1 MGLPFGN
8 VPGFPDP
15 PDIGILSILEWI
27 LSILQ
32 WVVNVLIA
40 VLEYVIALINALV
53 QILIKIFT
61 AIGKFLL
68 HVWTNY
74 IKKGIS
80 WLASHIQKIRDW
92 LKRTLK
98 PVIDFFQKV
107 KKWYDTHILAQQLRL
122 LRMLQTIRRFLGIL
136 RLFHV
141 KFATTLDNAIADI
154 ENRIEKA
161 ISITRGILNQIINT
175 LAIVLDP
182 VLLVTRDV
190 LGGSLLKN
198 LGALRRVFGFYHH
211 GPFTAAEQTYYD
223 HNVGRYQASTAG
235 DHIATL
241 ASTGLT
247 DYDQSEVTAARAAI
261 TGITGIPT
269 GL

>member
-1 MGLPFGN
+1 MGFEDGFGPTF
-8 VPGFPDP
+8 PGWPDLGSFS
-15 PDIGILSILEWI
+15 IIQWVLAILNWI
-27 LSILQ
+27 LSVFIFL
-32 WVVNVLIA
+32 A
-40 VLEYVIALINALV
+40 EYLLALFNALINL
-53 QILIKIFT
+53 LIKVFG
-61 AIGKFLL
+61 AIGKFLI
-68 HVWTNY
+68 HVWNDY
-74 IKKGIS
+74 IKKGIA

-122 LRMLQTIRRFLGIL
+122 LRIIQTIRRFLGIL

-141 KFATTLDNAIADI
+141 KFATTLDNALADI
-154 ENRIEKA
+154 QNRIEKS

-198 LGALRRVFGFYHH
+198 LGALRRVFGFYYH

-223 HNVGRYQASTAG
+223 NNVGRYQATTGGS
-235 DHIATL
+235 HIATL
-241 ASTGLT
+241 ASSGLT
-247 DYDQSEVTAARAAI
+247 DYDKSELAAARAGI
-261 TGITGIPT
+261 TGVSGIPT